1 LLTAVEKK
9 AGKSMKRRERQSFR
23 DDAPNT
29 KLKVR
34 FAPSILSF
42 LLFVWGDYWIIA
54 LAPDYSY
61 AVIGEPA
68 RKYLWVLSRT
78 PVMMN

>member
-1 LLTAVEKK
+1 
-9 AGKSMKRRERQSFR
+9 
-23 DDAPNT
+23 
-29 KLKVR
+29 
-34 FAPSILSF
+34 
-42 LLFVWGDYWIIA
+42 VWGDYWIIA

-78 PVMMN
+78 PVMDELTFNTILDQIKAKGYDLTSLVRTSQSGK